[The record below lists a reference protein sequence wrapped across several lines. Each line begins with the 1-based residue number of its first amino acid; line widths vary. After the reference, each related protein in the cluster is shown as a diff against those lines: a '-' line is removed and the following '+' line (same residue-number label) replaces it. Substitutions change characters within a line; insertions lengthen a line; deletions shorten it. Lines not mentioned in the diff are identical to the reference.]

1 MKIQLNGE
9 NFQFERD
16 KSLMELVKSL
26 EKEWEITLENAIV
39 LVNDDIV
46 PKGKWEETIIL
57 EDNQVEVLSFVSGG

>member
-46 PKGKWEETIIL
+46 PKGKWVETIIF

>member
-46 PKGKWEETIIL
+46 PKGKWKETIIL